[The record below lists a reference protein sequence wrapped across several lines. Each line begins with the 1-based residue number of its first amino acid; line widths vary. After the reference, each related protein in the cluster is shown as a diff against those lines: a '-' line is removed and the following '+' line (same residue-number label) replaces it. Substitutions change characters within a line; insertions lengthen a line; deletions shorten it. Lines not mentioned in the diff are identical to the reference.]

1 MLERNHLNISHFNS
15 QFLKFRIRHYFNE
28 TRELLARHKLLIAF
42 IICLLIPEVNN
53 IQAIGIPFY
62 SIIAPE
68 NTLKM
73 KLIYLVSLL
82 FFLLAMTNAQSS
94 FIKGGVFR
102 EYLHTFY
109 IPTRVSKKIDL
120 IVLLLSLNS
129 VWLAVLFGGVSILHS
144 SKEPLFISSQYFLYG
159 SMVMALITLLLNSLY
174 RKIANSLLL
183 CSALVLVAYIS
194 MQGSWV
200 LNYGIGCLVCLL
212 CGIIIWTVQP
222 STAKQAHLFKI
233 TQVGLFNR
241 FSLWTRFFVIQLAV
255 YRENKASF
263 LTRLALCFVISA
275 LILKIGSFPNAP
287 KGLFF
292 VLVAVQTYILST
304 LFTFFE
310 KGKLDHVL
318 FHQIFPYQQM
328 TQQVRELIVIMA
340 GLVVTLLP
348 IALFDHPYFLLLL
361 VALVMSS
368 ITIIINRFLYMLSLR
383 FCLFTSLINTVGGC
397 VAQYIFSG
405 VFFGY

>member
-1 MLERNHLNISHFNS
+1 MDS
-15 QFLKFRIRHYFNE
+15 
-28 TRELLARHKLLIAF
+28 
-42 IICLLIPEVNN
+42 
-53 IQAIGIPFY
+53 
-62 SIIAPE
+62 
-68 NTLKM
+68 
-73 KLIYLVSLL
+73 
-82 FFLLAMTNAQSS
+82 
-94 FIKGGVFR
+94 
-102 EYLHTFY
+102 
-109 IPTRVSKKIDL
+109 
-120 IVLLLSLNS
+120 
-129 VWLAVLFGGVSILHS
+129 
-144 SKEPLFISSQYFLYG
+144 
-159 SMVMALITLLLNSLY
+159 
-174 RKIANSLLL
+174 
-183 CSALVLVAYIS
+183 
-194 MQGSWV
+194 
-200 LNYGIGCLVCLL
+200 
-212 CGIIIWTVQP
+212 
-222 STAKQAHLFKI
+222 
-233 TQVGLFNR
+233 
-241 FSLWTRFFVIQLAV
+241 FFVIQLAV

-383 FCLFTSLINTVGGC
+383 FCLFTSLINTVGSC
-397 VAQYIFSG
+397 VVQYIFSG